1 VIWMIQ
7 GVQIDLISSERLD
20 HLTTLEKIRLILDEV
35 MEGNVVVLE
44 KGLSPDEQSLLI
56 ETTMREITP
65 DGFAGIEMETYS
77 AGSSEHTK
85 SGGLFG
91 GIFGKKESST
101 GRLTVIG
108 PANQMKTLKK
118 DKDLISTW
126 VSSR

>member
-1 VIWMIQ
+1 MIQ
-7 GVQIDLISSERLD
+7 GVQIDLISADRLERL
-20 HLTTLEKIRLILDEV
+20 TALEKVRLILEKV

-44 KGLSPDEQSLLI
+44 KGLNADEQSLLI

-77 AGSSEHTK
+77 GGPADSHK
-85 SGGLFG
+85 SGGGLFG
-91 GIFGKKESST
+91 GLFGKKESS

-118 DKDLISTW
+118 DKDLISAW

>member
-1 VIWMIQ
+1 MIQ
-7 GVQIDLISSERLD
+7 GVQIDLISAERLE
-20 HLTTLEKIRLILDEV
+20 HLTTLEKVKLILDEV

-44 KGLSPDEQSLLI
+44 KGLTPDEQSLLI

-77 AGSSEHTK
+77 AGSSEHHK
-85 SGGLFG
+85 GGLFG
-91 GIFGKKESST
+91 GLFGKKEGSS

>member
-1 VIWMIQ
+1 MIQ
-7 GVQIDLISSERLD
+7 GVQIDLISADRLERL
-20 HLTTLEKIRLILDEV
+20 TALEKVRLILEKV

-44 KGLSPDEQSLLI
+44 KGLNADEQSLLI

-77 AGSSEHTK
+77 GGPADSHK

-91 GIFGKKESST
+91 GLFGKKESS

-118 DKDLISTW
+118 DKDLISAW

>member
-1 VIWMIQ
+1 MIQ
-7 GVQIDLISSERLD
+7 GVQIDLISSERLEN
-20 HLTTLEKIRLILDEV
+20 LTTLEKVRLILEKV

-44 KGLSPDEQSLLI
+44 KGLTPDEQSFLI

-77 AGSSEHTK
+77 TGSESGHK

-91 GIFGKKESST
+91 GLFGKKDSSNT

-126 VSSR
+126 VSSK

>member
-1 VIWMIQ
+1 MIQ
-7 GVQIDLISSERLD
+7 GVQIDLISADRLERL
-20 HLTTLEKIRLILDEV
+20 TSLEKVRLILEKV

-44 KGLSPDEQSLLI
+44 KGLNADEQSLLI

-77 AGSSEHTK
+77 GGTAADSHK
-85 SGGLFG
+85 GGLFG
-91 GIFGKKESST
+91 GLFGKKESS

-118 DKDLISTW
+118 DKDLISAW

>member
-1 VIWMIQ
+1 MIQ
-7 GVQIDLISSERLD
+7 GVQIDLISADRLERL
-20 HLTTLEKIRLILDEV
+20 TALEKVRLILGKV

-44 KGLSPDEQSLLI
+44 KGLTADEQSLLI

-77 AGSSEHTK
+77 GGAAESHTGG
-85 SGGLFG
+85 GGLFG
-91 GIFGKKESST
+91 GLFGKKESP

-118 DKDLISTW
+118 DKDLISAW

>member
-1 VIWMIQ
+1 MIQ
-7 GVQIDLISSERLD
+7 GVQIDLISADRLERL
-20 HLTTLEKIRLILDEV
+20 TSLEKVRLILEKV

-44 KGLSPDEQSLLI
+44 KGLSADEQSLLI

-77 AGSSEHTK
+77 GGSSESHK
-85 SGGLFG
+85 GGGLFG
-91 GIFGKKESST
+91 GIFGKKESP

-118 DKDLISTW
+118 DKDLISAW

>member
-1 VIWMIQ
+1 MIQ
-7 GVQIDLISSERLD
+7 GVQIDLISADRLERL
-20 HLTTLEKIRLILDEV
+20 TALEKVRVILEKV

-44 KGLSPDEQSLLI
+44 KGLTADEQSLLI

-77 AGSSEHTK
+77 GGPADSHKG
-85 SGGLFG
+85 GGLFG
-91 GIFGKKESST
+91 GIFGKKESS

-118 DKDLISTW
+118 DKDLISAW

>member
-1 VIWMIQ
+1 MIQ
-7 GVQIDLISSERLD
+7 GVQIDLISSERLEK
-20 HLTTLEKIRLILDEV
+20 LTTLEKVRLILEKV

-44 KGLSPDEQSLLI
+44 KGLTPDEQSFLI

-77 AGSSEHTK
+77 AGSDSGHK

-91 GIFGKKESST
+91 GIFGKKENPNS

-126 VSSR
+126 VSSK

>member
-1 VIWMIQ
+1 MIQ
-7 GVQIDLISSERLD
+7 GVQIDLISSERLEN
-20 HLTTLEKIRLILDEV
+20 LTKLEKIRLILDEV

-44 KGLSPDEQSLLI
+44 KGLTPDEQSMLI
-56 ETTMREITP
+56 ETTMHEITP

-77 AGSSEHTK
+77 ADSSEHHK
-85 SGGLFG
+85 GLFG
-91 GIFGKKESST
+91 SLFGKKDSST
-101 GRLTVIG
+101 GRMTVIG

>member
-1 VIWMIQ
+1 MIQ
-7 GVQIDLISSERLD
+7 GVQIDLISAERLD
-20 HLTTLEKIRLILDEV
+20 HLTTLEKVRLILDEV

-44 KGLSPDEQSLLI
+44 KGLTPDEQSLLI

-65 DGFAGIEMETYS
+65 NGFAGIEMETYS
-77 AGSSEHTK
+77 AGGQEHTK

-91 GIFGKKESST
+91 GLFGKKESHG

>member
-1 VIWMIQ
+1 MIQ
-7 GVQIDLISSERLD
+7 GVQIDLISAERLEN
-20 HLTTLEKIRLILDEV
+20 LTKLEKVRLILDEV

-44 KGLSPDEQSLLI
+44 KGLTPDEQSMLI
-56 ETTMREITP
+56 ETTMHEITP

-77 AGSSEHTK
+77 AGSSEHHK
-85 SGGLFG
+85 GGLFSG
-91 GIFGKKESST
+91 LFGKKESST

>member
-1 VIWMIQ
+1 MIQ
-7 GVQIDLISSERLD
+7 GVQIDLISAERLE
-20 HLTTLEKIRLILDEV
+20 HLTTLEKVRLILDEV
-35 MEGNVVVLE
+35 MDGNVVVLE
-44 KGLSPDEQSLLI
+44 KGLSPDEQSMLI

-77 AGSSEHTK
+77 ADKQENQK
-85 SGGLFG
+85 QGGLFG
-91 GIFGKKESST
+91 GLFGKKESSS

>member
-1 VIWMIQ
+1 MIQ
-7 GVQIDLISSERLD
+7 GVQIDLISTDRLERL
-20 HLTTLEKIRLILDEV
+20 TSLEKVRLILEKV

-44 KGLSPDEQSLLI
+44 KGLTADEQSLLI

-77 AGSSEHTK
+77 AGAQESHK
-85 SGGLFG
+85 GGLFG
-91 GIFGKKESST
+91 GLFGKKESP

-118 DKDLISTW
+118 DKDLISAW

>member
-1 VIWMIQ
+1 MIQ
-7 GVQIDLISSERLD
+7 GVQIDLISADRLERL
-20 HLTTLEKIRLILDEV
+20 TALEKVRLILEKV

-44 KGLSPDEQSLLI
+44 KGLSADEQSLLI

-77 AGSSEHTK
+77 GGSPDSHK
-85 SGGLFG
+85 GGGGLFG
-91 GIFGKKESST
+91 GLFGKKEAS

-118 DKDLISTW
+118 DKDLISAW